1 MLIKLFNYL
10 FGLNRHLKKLIII
23 PLDILIVITS
33 LFISLKLRL
42 DYSNFIL
49 EEKFWLVCLLISSLS
64 IFSNLYFGL
73 YIPVIRFISGQI
85 IKTIFKC
92 SLFLTFFMVII
103 SQISYFEI
111 PRTVPFIFLVV
122 SFMMIGGLRVLIKL
136 IFLNLNKLN
145 KKRVAIFGT
154 NVQGRQLLSL
164 LYQSTLY
171 NPILFFSDNLS
182 IVGSEIS
189 GLKVYSFKKDFNL
202 LSKYKIDTLLIT
214 SKNQSINI
222 KDQII
227 HLIQNYPL
235 EIKSVLDPNSI
246 VKSVDNL
253 NLLKNITI
261 EDLMDR
267 KPIKPKQALMKKYN
281 YKKIILISGAGGSI
295 GSEIGRQILKL
306 SPKAIILLDHSEYA
320 LYKICEELNI
330 QMTKNKFNVMLKPIL
345 GSVQDTDLLE
355 KIFSENEISIVFHA
369 AAYKHVDLVEKNI
382 FVSIKNNIFGTEK
395 ICSISKKFKVENF
408 VLISSDKAV
417 RPTNYMGAT
426 KRVAELICQSHHK
439 KDTLTKFSIVRFGN
453 VIGSSGSVI
462 PKFESQIKNGGP
474 VTVTHENVKR
484 YFMTIKEA
492 AELVIQSV
500 ALAKGNDIFILD
512 MGQPIKIIDLAKKII
527 SLKGLIPYISLNK
540 DQKSKYPKNDKIIEI
555 KFSGLKKG
563 EKMFEELMV
572 EDTPKKTSHPR
583 IFLVSE
589 KSLDKKLYIK
599 FMHEIK
605 KYTDLKNIE
614 KINNVL
620 KHQAIGMKK

>member
-306 SPKAIILLDHSEYA
+306 SPKAII
-320 LYKICEELNI
+320 
-330 QMTKNKFNVMLKPIL
+330 
-345 GSVQDTDLLE
+345 
-355 KIFSENEISIVFHA
+355 
-369 AAYKHVDLVEKNI
+369 
-382 FVSIKNNIFGTEK
+382 
-395 ICSISKKFKVENF
+395 
-408 VLISSDKAV
+408 
-417 RPTNYMGAT
+417 
-426 KRVAELICQSHHK
+426 
-439 KDTLTKFSIVRFGN
+439 
-453 VIGSSGSVI
+453 
-462 PKFESQIKNGGP
+462 
-474 VTVTHENVKR
+474 
-484 YFMTIKEA
+484 
-492 AELVIQSV
+492 
-500 ALAKGNDIFILD
+500 
-512 MGQPIKIIDLAKKII
+512 
-527 SLKGLIPYISLNK
+527 
-540 DQKSKYPKNDKIIEI
+540 
-555 KFSGLKKG
+555 
-563 EKMFEELMV
+563 
-572 EDTPKKTSHPR
+572 
-583 IFLVSE
+583 
-589 KSLDKKLYIK
+589 
-599 FMHEIK
+599 
-605 KYTDLKNIE
+605 
-614 KINNVL
+614 
-620 KHQAIGMKK
+620 